1 MLRSL
6 GQKIKN
12 TDEAFRLYFV
22 CLLNLAG
29 RAVSNW
35 GNYYEQE
42 EKNHAAVK
50 RIMQCKVNI
59 LSSMYLRTLSRHSWD
74 PAIANVDLD
83 DGRES

>member
-1 MLRSL
+1 MNR
-6 GQKIKN
+6 KK
-12 TDEAFRLYFV
+12 
-22 CLLNLAG
+22 
-29 RAVSNW
+29 
-35 GNYYEQE
+35 
-42 EKNHAAVK
+42 KNHAAIK